1 MCYINAHC
9 EPPSQCNQSKLDGQL
24 SNYQDFFSLFF
35 RWVVSQKSLP
45 FFLYLLFE
53 NANSSDSARMFMQ
66 GIDEH
71 YECVSFGQIN
81 STDLLSFRLIVRL

>member
-1 MCYINAHC
+1 MRTVNHPVNAI
-9 EPPSQCNQSKLDGQL
+9 SQSWMVSSQIIKI
-24 SNYQDFFSLFF
+24 FFSLFF